1 MKLNIF
7 AGKLKQSLSQNQILA
22 VGLVAVV
29 ILATLQQ
36 LKINQMRERVVILP
50 AGMTE
55 KTEIA
60 TRSANEAYYKSWGY
74 SFRAKSDRSHLAK
87 RNQPL
92 PCWSPISRAKPGFRS
107 RAI

>member
-60 TRSANEAYYKSWGY
+60 TYRGRCVAQHAAW
-74 SFRAKSDRSHLAK
+74 L
-87 RNQPL
+87 
-92 PCWSPISRAKPGFRS
+92 
-107 RAI
+107 